1 MTISTNTEL
10 GVSCTLELNYENVVL
25 IHKLFNSGY
34 FRRYIRGITDSS
46 SEEGNLD
53 YDNDYGNSKFD
64 VSILDELIGL
74 KDAEEFKL
82 KAAEVAEINQITDE
96 YSYHAA
102 YYYLVRKTKKY
113 RNEEIKEQKSQEHD
127 YDDDKSYEKFNLNKH
142 VLTFHFL
149 YRFIE
154 LNTQIY
160 HKDYHTSYSE
170 ECSCKHLLK
179 NIQTGVDR
187 FKECGI
193 DEEEITISQYLVTE

>member
-46 SEEGNLD
+46 SEQGNLD
-53 YDNDYGNSKFD
+53 YDNDYGNNKFD

-74 KDAEEFKL
+74 KDAKEFKL
-82 KAAEVAEINQITDE
+82 KAAKVAEIIQKTDE
-96 YSYHAA
+96 YSYHDA
-102 YYYLVRKTKKY
+102 YYYWVRKTKKF
-113 RNEEIKEQKSQEHD
+113 RNKTINDQD
-127 YDDDKSYEKFNLNKH
+127 YDDDDKSYEKFDLNKH

-149 YRFIE
+149 YKFIE

-160 HKDYHTSYSE
+160 HKDYHTSYSQ

-193 DEEEITISQYLVTE
+193 DEDQITISQYLVTE